1 MENESNLLKSEMALK
16 IEKLMEELKLKDKK
30 MFELLEEKNNLL
42 KELTTQNLINNEIMK
57 KSEKEKTLAKNFD
70 DKENQQNIVN
80 TSSFFKDENSLK
92 LKINKRNPEIQKQ
105 EVSLIFEDNLEN
117 LELTS
122 ILFL

>member
-80 TSSFFKDENSLK
+80 TSSFFNDENSLK

>member
-1 MENESNLLKSEMALK
+1 
-16 IEKLMEELKLKDKK
+16 MEELKLKDKK

-122 ILFL
+122 KFFIFKNKIFF